1 MSIEEREITE
11 LTTGNIDES
20 VESREET
27 LRWLMEMDRDEPEE
41 TLFKVEDAF
50 VTGELSAYEI
60 EVASRPLVRGRAD
73 ADDLATYVEE
83 EIVISSEVN
92 GIYSVVE
99 EVDEPEPEQTVEP
112 VGSVMPVDYSQ
123 QPYSV
128 TESAAASASN
138 GIDILGVVPLAET
151 GMSPA
156 EIRDASPQ
164 VPYRAEIFEVAIEEA
179 VAEELPAEPVDHFA
193 VFDESIFEPDT
204 RAELFELVDDETT
217 DIDAVFK
224 DIDELW
230 EDDNQADLPVEDVL
244 EPAAGHGPVFEP
256 DIELEMDPVPIPE
269 EPVRALS
276 EDAAWCIPEGIE
288 FSYTS
293 SSGAEIFDDFLEAF
307 LEEGSVELEKLED
320 AVAAWESAPQCDQ
333 AFTLVNRILHTL
345 KGIAKGVGLQFYGTY
360 IHNYET
366 LLEGMARPPEQEEAD
381 YFRIVNAWLDGAVQ
395 GLEFV
400 RENRTDVSSELP
412 VSGGSPDGQSAEP
425 DMQLSIDA
433 QAEPEEP
440 AVAAPKQ
447 AMPPAPEEIAARESA
462 RADRKLLDKKL
473 ADEGARVLAAQ
484 QSVRITS
491 DKLDHLLNLANQAQ
505 QLGVRTAQSNAR
517 GKRANLELHGRLTSV
532 RAHLSEITDRALF
545 QANSTRGSSRSDL
558 DALEMDRYSEL
569 HEVANILRE
578 GVEDLADLLEVASR
592 QNGEVDTL
600 LKQQL
605 SVISSLGSSVRAARV
620 VPVSR
625 LMPGLRRLVRTVSS
639 DLGRRARFEVR
650 SEVGTLDRD
659 DYARC
664 QIILEHMV
672 RNALDHGV
680 ESATER
686 KRAGKDGEG
695 TIAID
700 VHQSGGNT
708 LIALSDDGRGI
719 DPADIRK
726 SAAGKGIDLDVDKLD
741 DEEALRLIFHKG
753 FSTASTVS
761 EISGR
766 GVGMDIVINELQQM
780 GGDIRIESKPGVGT
794 SFHIRIPSNVA
805 VHGALLVGAGESS
818 YAIPLGGLM
827 SVEHIPADEFFAA
840 VDAGET
846 LQLAETDCE
855 PAYLGSLCEG
865 APLPERKQWGV
876 TVPVIV
882 AGSNERSMAIAI
894 DHVEEALEL
903 VIRTLGPQFAEV
915 PGVAGAA
922 TTADGQAVVALDLN
936 LLVESFASDEAVQ
949 LSLPESSE
957 EPLLVLVVDDSRTQR
972 KVTTSQLETVGV
984 EALTAENG
992 AVAIDLLNS
1001 VERLPDVVLLDV
1013 EMPIKDGIQ
1022 TLREIR
1028 KSLRYGNLPVIMI
1041 TSRTGL
1047 KHRMLAQQAGCD
1059 GYMGKP
1065 FHFPM
1070 LVTQINELTGYRLQ
1084 MPGIE

>member
-1 MSIEEREITE
+1 VNVSIEEREITE

-50 VTGELSAYEI
+50 VTGELSTYEI

-92 GIYSVVE
+92 GIYPVVE
-99 EVDEPEPEQTVEP
+99 EVDEPEPAKTVAP

-179 VAEELPAEPVDHFA
+179 EAEELPVEPVDNFA

-230 EDDNQADLPVEDVL
+230 EDDDQADQPVDNVL
-244 EPAAGHGPVFEP
+244 EPAAGHESVFEP

-276 EDAAWCIPEGIE
+276 QDAAWCIPEGIE

-320 AVAAWESAPQCDQ
+320 AVAAWEVTPQSDE
-333 AFTLVNRILHTL
+333 AYTSVNRTLHTL
-345 KGIAKGVGLQFYGTY
+345 KGIARGVGLQFFGTY
-360 IHNYET
+360 VHNFET
-366 LLEGMARPPEQEEAD
+366 LLAGMARPAKPEESD
-381 YFRIVNAWLDGAVQ
+381 YFRIVNAWLDGAVR

-412 VSGGSPDGQSAEP
+412 VYGGSPDGQSAEP
-425 DMQLSIDA
+425 
-433 QAEPEEP
+433 EEP
-440 AVAAPKQ
+440 AVEATKQ
-447 AMPPAPEEIAARESA
+447 AMPPTPEEIAARESA
-462 RADRKLLDKKL
+462 RADRKMLDKKL
-473 ADEGARVLAAQ
+473 ADEGVRVLAAQ

-505 QLGVRTAQSNAR
+505 QLGVRTAQSNNR
-517 GKRANLELHGRLTSV
+517 GKRANMELHGRLTSV

-592 QNGEVDTL
+592 QNGEVETL

-605 SVISSLGSSVRAARV
+605 SVLSSIGSSVRAARV

-639 DLGRRARFEVR
+639 DLGRHASFEVL

-672 RNALDHGV
+672 RNALDHGI
-680 ESATER
+680 EAAKDR
-686 KRAGKDGEG
+686 KRAGKDEAGS
-695 TIAID
+695 IAIE
-700 VHQSGGNT
+700 VRQSGGNT
-708 LIALSDDGRGI
+708 RITLSDDGRGI
-719 DPADIRK
+719 DPVDIRR
-726 SAAGKGIDLDVDKLD
+726 SAVGKGIDLDVDQLA

-753 FSTASTVS
+753 FSTASKVS

-766 GVGMDIVINELQQM
+766 GVGMDIVLNELQQM
-780 GGDIRIESKPGVGT
+780 GGDIRIESTPGQGT
-794 SFHIRIPSNVA
+794 CFHICIPSNVA
-805 VHGALLVGAGESS
+805 VHGALLVGAGQSS

-855 PAYLGSLCEG
+855 PAYLGSLCQGE
-865 APLPERKQWGV
+865 PLPERKQWGV

-882 AGSNERSMAIAI
+882 AGSQERSMAIAI

-936 LLVESFASDEAVQ
+936 LLVEGFASDEAVQ
-949 LSLPESSE
+949 LSLPKSSE
-957 EPLLVLVVDDSRTQR
+957 EPLLALVVDDSRTQR

-1001 VERLPDVVLLDV
+1001 VERLPDIVLLDV

-1028 KSLRYGNLPVIMI
+1028 KSLRYSNLPVIMI

-1070 LVTQINELTGYRLQ
+1070 LVTQINELTGHRLQ
-1084 MPGIE
+1084 PPGAD